1 MTTGDNSGRS
11 VWRLAVLA
19 GLACGIV
26 GVSGCR
32 HGNRAQMPPPQAM
45 PPAAEQPVNPPP
57 APPAETEA
65 PPPARIPVT
74 PVPSGGVDAADLRYV
89 ETHRPLYSQVGNAT
103 WYSAPY
109 EGRRTA
115 AGQVFSDSAMT
126 AAHRTLPMGSLIE
139 VTNLITGQSG
149 IMRITDRGPFVE
161 GRILDM
167 TIASAKATGVYRSG
181 VARVRIDVYETPKP
195 LAIGGRWCVQIGAF
209 HSEREANGLKRELER
224 TYPAANVIE
233 FPGQEKSFWVRIRP
247 KGDNRQMAV
256 YIERHIHPSEGN
268 AFLTRLD

>member
-1 MTTGDNSGRS
+1 VTTGDNAGRS
-11 VWRLAVLA
+11 IWRLAALS
-19 GLACGIV
+19 GLTCAIL

-32 HGNRAQMPPPQAM
+32 HGNQAQMPPPQAM
-45 PPAAEQPVNPPP
+45 PPPAEQPVNPPP
-57 APPAETEA
+57 LPPAE
-65 PPPARIPVT
+65 
-74 PVPSGGVDAADLRYV
+74 ADLRYV
-89 ETHRPLYSQVGNAT
+89 ETHRPLYTQVGNAT

-115 AGQVFSDSAMT
+115 DGQVFSDSAMT

-139 VTNLITGQSG
+139 VTNLVTGQSG
-149 IMRITDRGPFVE
+149 VMRVTDRGPFVE

-209 HSEREANGLKRELER
+209 HSEGEAIRLKRELESA
-224 TYPAANVIE
+224 YPTANVIE
-233 FPGQEKSFWVRIRP
+233 FPGQERSFWVRIRP